1 MLIRNRQPNPAYNG
15 PVPRKRLP
23 IKRDQ
28 YVRVNLLPAE
38 RAHLE
43 SRARELDISLS
54 AYVRLLIKA
63 DIQESPAA
71 QKTAKK

>member
-1 MLIRNRQPNPAYNG
+1 MLIRARQPHPAYNG
-15 PVPRKRLP
+15 HVPRKRLP

-43 SRARELDISLS
+43 ARARDLDISLS

-63 DIQESPAA
+63 DIQEAPTA
-71 QKTAKK
+71 QKPAKK